1 MTEDTYLGGYS
12 LQGYP
17 KDWPDISK
25 AIRSGSGDRCHR
37 CGIVGGQVHPS
48 TGRRAIIQVAHLDHD
63 KANCAIGNLLAMCHV
78 CHSANDRAHKRDAMR
93 KRRASAPL
101 ISAADIPQPKVTMTL
116 DAYLR
121 ENNQSIFDFSVRNGI
136 NTNSVYRAAR
146 KQTVKWNTAKAIS
159 AATGGSVTI
168 SEIMD

>member
-1 MTEDTYLGGYS
+1 MGVIAYKDTRKIGLTYRKPSGLG
-12 LQGYP
+12 P
-17 KDWPDISK
+17 V
-25 AIRSGSGDRCHR
+25 
-37 CGIVGGQVHPS
+37 IVV
-48 TGRRAIIQVAHLDHD
+48 
-63 KANCAIGNLLAMCHV
+63 IGAE
-78 CHSANDRAHKRDAMR
+78 
-93 KRRASAPL
+93 RRASAPL

-146 KQTVKWNTAKAIS
+146 EQTVKWNTAKAIS